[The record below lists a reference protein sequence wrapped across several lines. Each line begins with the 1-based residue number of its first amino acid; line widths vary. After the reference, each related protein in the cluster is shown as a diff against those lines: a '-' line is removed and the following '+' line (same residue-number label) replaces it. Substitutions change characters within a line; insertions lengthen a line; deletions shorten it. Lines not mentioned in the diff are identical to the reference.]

1 MRIGFFDC
9 SSGISGDMILGSMI
23 DAGLKGD
30 DFSSGLQALKIKGF
44 KLSSK
49 KVKRAGLIGTK
60 VEIGI
65 KDQKKRTGFLEIGRI
80 IKDSA
85 LDPEIKDR
93 AGEII
98 ERLSRAEAL
107 AHGEGQKIYLGHID
121 SIDLIVDVVGS
132 LIGMKYLGIEEI
144 SSSPINTGSGF
155 IDTHHGR
162 LPVPAP
168 ATAAL
173 LKGAPIYSNGIPYEL
188 TTPTGAAIITTIA
201 DSFGHMPLM
210 KLNVVGSGAGSLDI
224 ASQSNM
230 LRLFI
235 GEGDGEDRGDRVVLI
250 EANIDDMNPQIYE
263 YLMERLFDSGALD
276 VFLTPIIMK
285 KGRPGII
292 LGILAHP
299 DQINKIKGV
308 VFDETT
314 TIGLRIQEVR
324 REVLQRSIKMVST
337 SYGEVMVKVIKG
349 ETGGLRL
356 IPEYDDLRRI
366 ARSKKIPLRRIMEEI
381 KKEIGDE

>member
-1 MRIGFFDC
+1 MRIGYFDC
-9 SSGISGDMILGSMI
+9 SSGISGDMILGALI
-23 DAGLKGD
+23 DAGLKVND
-30 DFSSGLQALKIKGF
+30 LNLGLQALKIKGF

-49 KVKRAGLIGTK
+49 KVKRAGLVGTK
-60 VEIGI
+60 VELGI
-65 KDQKKRTGFLEIGRI
+65 KDQKKKVGFHEIERI

-85 LDPEIKDR
+85 LDPGIKDR
-93 AGEII
+93 AMQII

-121 SIDLIVDVVGS
+121 SIDLILDVVGS
-132 LIGMKYLGIEEI
+132 LIGMKYLGIDKT

-155 IDTHHGR
+155 IDSHHGR

-173 LKGAPIYSNGIPYEL
+173 LKGAPIYSSGIPHEL
-188 TTPTGAAIITTIA
+188 TTPTGAAIITAIA
-201 DSFGHMPLM
+201 DSFGHMPMM

-224 ASQSNM
+224 VSQSNL

-235 GEGDGEDRGDRVVLI
+235 GEGDGQDKGDRVVLI

-263 YLMERLFDSGALD
+263 YLMERLFDLGALD

-292 LGILAHP
+292 LSILAQP
-299 DQINKIKGV
+299 DQIVVIKEI
-308 VFDETT
+308 VFNETT
-314 TIGLRIQEVR
+314 TIGIRIQEVR
-324 REVLQRSIKMVST
+324 REILQRSIRHVST
-337 SYGEVMVKVIKG
+337 SFGRIRVKVIKG
-349 ETGGLRL
+349 GPGAVRL
-356 IPEYDDLRRI
+356 TPEYDDLKNI
-366 ARSKKIPLRRIMEEI
+366 AKSKGIPLGRLMEEI
-381 KKEIGDE
+381 RKEIEDE

>member
-1 MRIGFFDC
+1 MRIGYFDC
-9 SSGISGDMILGSMI
+9 SSGISGDMILGALI
-23 DAGLKGD
+23 NAGLKED
-30 DFSSGLQALKIKGF
+30 DLSSGLKALKIKGF

-49 KVKRAGLIGTK
+49 KVKRAGLVGTK
-60 VEIGI
+60 VELGI
-65 KDQKKRTGFLEIGRI
+65 KDQKKKAGFQEIERI

-85 LDPEIKDR
+85 LDPGIKDR

-98 ERLSRAEAL
+98 GRISRAEAL
-107 AHGEGQKIYLGHID
+107 AHGESQKIYLGHIE
-121 SIDLIVDVVGS
+121 SIDLILDVVGS
-132 LIGMKYLGIEEI
+132 LIGIKYLGIEEI

-155 IDTHHGR
+155 IDSHHGR

-173 LKGAPIYSNGIPYEL
+173 LKGAPIYSSGIPHEL

-210 KLNVVGSGAGSLDI
+210 KLNVVGSGAGGLDI
-224 ASQSNM
+224 ASQSNL

-235 GEGDGEDRGDRVVLI
+235 GEGDGEDKGDRVVLI

-263 YLMERLFDSGALD
+263 YLMERLFDVGALD

-292 LGILAHP
+292 LSILVQP
-299 DQINKIKGV
+299 DQIAVIKEI

-314 TIGLRIQEVR
+314 TIGIRIQEVR
-324 REVLQRSIKMVST
+324 REILQRSIRHVST
-337 SYGEVMVKVIKG
+337 SFGRIRVKAIKGCTGEV
-349 ETGGLRL
+349 RL
-356 IPEYDDLRRI
+356 MPEYDDLKKI
-366 ARSKKIPLRRIMEEI
+366 ARSKGIPLMRLMEEI
-381 KKEIGDE
+381 RREIADE

>member
-1 MRIGFFDC
+1 MRIGYFDC
-9 SSGISGDMILGSMI
+9 SSGISGDMILGALI
-23 DAGLKGD
+23 DAGLRED
-30 DFSSGLQALKIKGF
+30 DLNLGLQALKIKGF

-60 VEIGI
+60 VELGI
-65 KDQKKRTGFLEIGRI
+65 KNQKKKAGFQEIDRI

-93 AGEII
+93 AVQII

-121 SIDLIVDVVGS
+121 SIDLILDVVGS

-155 IDTHHGR
+155 IDSHHGR

-173 LKGAPIYSNGIPYEL
+173 LKGAPIYSSGIPHEL

-201 DSFGHMPLM
+201 DSFGHMPMM

-224 ASQSNM
+224 VSQSNL
-230 LRLFI
+230 LRLFM
-235 GEGDGEDRGDRVVLI
+235 GEGDGEDKGNRVVLI

-263 YLMERLFDSGALD
+263 YLMERLFDLGALD

-292 LGILAHP
+292 LSILAQP
-299 DQINKIKGV
+299 DQIAEIKEI

-314 TIGLRIQEVR
+314 TIGIRIQEVR
-324 REVLQRSIKMVST
+324 REILQRSIRHVST
-337 SYGEVMVKVIKG
+337 SFGRIRVKVIKG
-349 ETGGLRL
+349 CTGEVRL
-356 IPEYDDLRRI
+356 MPEYDDLKNI
-366 ARSKKIPLRRIMEEI
+366 ARSKGIPLMRLMEEI
-381 KKEIGDE
+381 RREIADE